1 MLYLNNDTAAQ
12 TLRIPRGRSLVS
24 AAGTLTLEVRNTV
37 DLTEAEIPVTTGEIT
52 PRYITLSAK
61 LPKGLA
67 DGSFAYRL
75 LNAAGQVV
83 SSGLLTVGDYITGEA
98 VFEKEISY
106 EQFAI

>member
-24 AAGTLTLEVRNTV
+24 ADGSLSLKVRNTV
-37 DLTEAEIPVTTGEIT
+37 DLTEAEIPVTKVAVT
-52 PRYITLSAK
+52 PRYVTLSAE
-61 LPKGLA
+61 LPEGLA

-75 LNAAGQVV
+75 LNAGGQVV
-83 SSGLLTVGDYITGEA
+83 SSGLLTIGDYVSGEA